1 MLANL
6 IRSYALAAATAGD
19 WAAVAAALNA
29 STVQKTSAGTLTSM
43 SRTLGAL
50 QASEREPTL
59 AAFATTRVG
68 ESGLAKLAATGLD
81 FAHPITIGL
90 IESLRNTLPVGVADK
105 LLKLGNWTVS
115 PAADAGLDPVSA
127 LDCQKAW
134 IVDGCRTEINAL
146 AAKVTAVNAWL
157 DALDLSTKT
166 VQELQAYCDALLASE
181 TGNP

>member
-43 SRTLGAL
+43 ARTLASL
-50 QASEREPTL
+50 AESEREATL

-115 PAADAGLDPVSA
+115 PAADAGLEPVTA
-127 LDCQKAW
+127 TQCQTAW
-134 IVDGCRTEINAL
+134 NQAAIESRVMNAAAL
-146 AAKVTAVNAWL
+146 AKERMLPTDTAQQLVAKWAQAWAEAV
-157 DALDLSTKT
+157 
-166 VQELQAYCDALLASE
+166 
-181 TGNP
+181 